1 MDQPHEFTRQTK
13 QIPKHY
19 RREKVAAVSGYRELL
34 MTGERSNS
42 EMDSAAK
49 GRSLRIKGFYS
60 LGAETCWEMPNKLI
74 VWF

>member
-1 MDQPHEFTRQTK
+1 MDQPHEFTKKTK

-19 RREKVAAVSGYRELL
+19 WREKVAAVSGYRELL

-42 EMDSAAK
+42 EMDSAVK
-49 GRSLRIKGFYS
+49 GCSPWIKGFYS

-74 VWF
+74 AWF